1 MHSRNVCMM
10 LASFSIRD
18 QMLFMRQLASLLTAG
33 LALLEALHLIMKCCP
48 KNWRSVLRS
57 IIVDLNHGE
66 SLSGSLSKYRDRFSP
81 ICISLIAISEKTGLL
96 AQSLILISKQLEA
109 QESLGRQMKQ
119 ALTYPCITLGSAF
132 LMILAMM
139 IWVIPSFE
147 DIFLNFK
154 AELPISTQLL
164 IAVARFLE
172 TNIEFILLFGV
183 ILVVVFTFVWTKS
196 LYIQKWC
203 DYHLFALPFFGK
215 LLRLSA
221 QMTWC
226 RNLAYLLD
234 SGLGALDA
242 IRITAQSS
250 NHWLSHDLSANLF
263 KQLSQGWDLG
273 EALDR
278 CDPRGQFFDPETK
291 HLLGIGAKTGTLAEM
306 LHSRH
311 QTLECD
317 LSHRLG
323 ILNQSLEPILIL
335 ALGLMIGGLLMTL
348 YLPIFSLGKII

>member
-1 MHSRNVCMM
+1 MHSRNVYMM

-33 LALLEALHLIMKCCP
+33 LSLLEALHLIMKCCP

-132 LMILAMM
+132 LIILAMM

-154 AELPISTQLL
+154 AELPMSTQLL
-164 IAVARFLE
+164 ISIARFLE

-183 ILVVVFTFVWTKS
+183 ILVVVFAFVWTKS

-242 IRITAQSS
+242 IRIT
-250 NHWLSHDLSANLF
+250 
-263 KQLSQGWDLG
+263 G

-317 LSHRLG
+317 LSHQLA